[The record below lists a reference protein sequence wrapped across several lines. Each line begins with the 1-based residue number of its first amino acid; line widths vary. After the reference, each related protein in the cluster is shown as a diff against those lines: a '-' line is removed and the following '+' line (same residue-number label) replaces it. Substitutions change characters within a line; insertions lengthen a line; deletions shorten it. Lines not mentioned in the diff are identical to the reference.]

1 MGGVSK
7 FRVSQEEKKTSRLC
21 CRLRHPLL
29 AQRGKP
35 FSEIRTNRDKPS
47 SSGSI
52 PASTGE
58 VSLIHLA
65 IVQPALPSPQA
76 LSFGG
81 TRRRKVFD
89 HFHRGQHDFLKKRL
103 QAACGILFGERSDL
117 SGKLCQIE
125 RCVEIPLE
133 NETAEQIVADIHALR
148 EIHLLFHLTTA
159 RTPLGRREPAICQTR
174 CPPLPHR
181 LVAYLAF
188 EFPPTHIADGKRK
201 LVIALHAVYIQVFQD
216 HQEWTQGSINERR
229 LPQLLLDLLL
239 FHAKRSMLR

>member
-47 SSGSI
+47 SSGSV

-81 TRRRKVFD
+81 TPRRKGFD
-89 HFHRGQHDFLKKRL
+89 HFHRGHHDFLQKRL
-103 QAACGILFGERSDL
+103 Q
-117 SGKLCQIE
+117 
-125 RCVEIPLE
+125 
-133 NETAEQIVADIHALR
+133 
-148 EIHLLFHLTTA
+148 
-159 RTPLGRREPAICQTR
+159 PA
-174 CPPLPHR
+174 
-181 LVAYLAF
+181 
-188 EFPPTHIADGKRK
+188 G
-201 LVIALHAVYIQVFQD
+201 
-216 HQEWTQGSINERR
+216 G
-229 LPQLLLDLLL
+229 LLLCERPPPSARP
-239 FHAKRSMLR
+239 F